1 MRFFKSV
8 MRRFR
13 SFILERCS
21 ESITSEE
28 RCLMIIIKK
37 LLTDEESELYMLPD
51 LSKFYVK
58 SEKNGLFVIIDFT
71 EKNASVINHK
81 FGYSISV
88 SQRVLKYVNGNFSNE
103 LEKRRIAMEEEYKKN
118 VQNSLYKVI
127 ENL

>member
-1 MRFFKSV
+1 MRFLKSV
-8 MRRFR
+8 VHRFR

-58 SEKNGLFVIIDFT
+58 SEKNGLFVIIDFS
-71 EKNASVINHK
+71 EKSASVINHK
-81 FGYSISV
+81 FGYNISV
-88 SQRVLKYVNGNFSNE
+88 SQRVLNYVNSNFSNE

>member
-8 MRRFR
+8 IRRLR
-13 SFILERCS
+13 SFIFERYS

-37 LLTDEESELYMLPD
+37 LLTDDESELYMLPD
-51 LSKFYVK
+51 LTKFYVK

-71 EKNASVINHK
+71 EKSASVINHK

-103 LEKRRIAMEEEYKKN
+103 LEKRRIAMEEEYKRN